1 MFAPID
7 VRIYVIGL
15 AIFCSGIGCNPH
27 DESVNEAQKPS
38 STETS
43 AASLPKK
50 IHAGDLEL
58 LEVLTAGA
66 HETDTLPMIIAVHG
80 MGDRPENWV
89 NSFAS
94 FPIPARVFLPRAPA
108 PYGNGFSW
116 FLYPASSHDEF
127 AKGVALAGARVA
139 QAVRELT
146 TKNPTRGKPIVTGF
160 SQGGFVSFDLAVH
173 YPTVIDAAF
182 PMSGGLPAE
191 LWPTDDAAAKAC
203 APIFAMH
210 GDADPIVPI
219 ELARATVNKI
229 SSLGGHAKLEEFP
242 GVVHTVTNAERTEMQ
257 QRIATRAIAGSGG
270 TE

>member
-1 MFAPID
+1 MHAPI
-7 VRIYVIGL
+7 Y
-15 AIFCSGIGCNPH
+15 AICLSIVCASAACDAH
-27 DESVNEAQKPS
+27 DDSVNQAQKPS
-38 STETS
+38 TAETS
-43 AASLPKK
+43 SAQFPKK
-50 IHAGDLEL
+50 IRAGDLDL

-66 HETDTLPMIIAVHG
+66 HETDTLPMIVAVHG

-89 NSFAS
+89 ASFAN

-116 FLYPASSHDEF
+116 FTYPSTSHEEF

-139 QAVRELT
+139 QAIRELT
-146 TKNPTRGKPIVTGF
+146 TKHPTRGKPIVTGF

-173 YPTVIDAAF
+173 HPDVIDAAF

-191 LWPTDDAAAKAC
+191 LWPTDEAAAKAC

-210 GDADPIVPI
+210 GDADPVVPI
-219 ELARATVNKI
+219 QLSRATVGKI
-229 SSLGGHAKLEEFP
+229 AALGGHAKLEEFP
-242 GVVHTVTNAERTEMQ
+242 GVVHTVTNAERAEMQ
-257 QRIATRAIAGSGG
+257 QRIATRAIAGTGG